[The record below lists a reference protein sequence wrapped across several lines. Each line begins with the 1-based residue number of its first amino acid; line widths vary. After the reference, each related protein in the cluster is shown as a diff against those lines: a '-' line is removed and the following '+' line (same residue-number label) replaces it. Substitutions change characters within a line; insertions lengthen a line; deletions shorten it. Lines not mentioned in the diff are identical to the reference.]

1 MGMTIV
7 EKILAR
13 ASGQER
19 VSPDD
24 RVWASIDLAAIRD
37 FGGPNVV
44 LEFKEFTG
52 GGRVWDPGKIAI
64 TFDYQAPAKVE
75 KVAENQKICRDFAR
89 EQGIESLFEV
99 DSGIGQHVLY
109 EQGLVRPGSVIV
121 GTDSHMNL
129 LGALGSF
136 AEGMGT
142 TDIVAA
148 FASGELWFRV
158 PETMRITLEGEVGE
172 PVAPKDVIL
181 HVLGELGA
189 DGALDRCIEFEGGT
203 IDAFG
208 VSDRITV
215 ASMVTEMSGDVGFI
229 RLNDA
234 ITQDLEA
241 RIGESVAPVNPD
253 PDADYA
259 EALEFDVGDLEPLVA
274 CPHSPDNV
282 KPVGDVE
289 GTPIDQAFLGSC
301 TNGRVEDLEAAAR
314 VLEGKR
320 VAEGVRM
327 IVVPATREVAE
338 QALERGLYRIFMRA
352 GAIVCNPGCSLC
364 TMGHH
369 GVLGPGETCIST
381 SNRNFPGKLGRG
393 SKVYLASPSTV
404 AYSAI
409 RGEIADPRG

>member
-1 MGMTIV
+1 MTIV